1 MPAAGLAEFQRRLGH
16 RFRREEL
23 LVRALTHPSLSSA
36 TRPDNQRLEFLGDR
50 VLGLSIAE
58 AVIEAD
64 PDAPEGRLA
73 PRLNALVRRETLAEI
88 AGEIGVG
95 DVLRLG
101 KSEMM
106 SGGRRKAALLA
117 DALEAVLAAIYL
129 DAGFE
134 TARDAVRRLWGRRIA
149 TVGDDAR
156 DPKTTL
162 QERVQ
167 ATGAPPPAYV
177 EVGRT
182 GPDHAPRF
190 VIEVRLTDG
199 RSARAEAGSKR
210 AAEQAAAEALLATL

>member
-1 MPAAGLAEFQRRLGH
+1 MPSAGLAAFADRLGH
-16 RFRREEL
+16 RFRDEAL
-23 LVRALTHPSLSSA
+23 LVRALTHPSLSTP

-50 VLGLSIAE
+50 VLGLAIAE
-58 AVIEAD
+58 AVLEAD
-64 PDAPEGRLA
+64 PDAPEGKLA

-88 AGEIGVG
+88 ADEIGVG

-101 KSEMM
+101 KSETM

-129 DAGFE
+129 DAGFGPARE
-134 TARDAVRRLWGRRIA
+134 TVRRLWGRRIA
-149 TVGDDAR
+149 TVGADAR

-177 EVGRT
+177 EVART

-190 VIEVRLTDG
+190 TIEVRLTDG
-199 RSARAEAGSKR
+199 RTARAEAGSKR
-210 AAEQAAAEALLATL
+210 AAEQAAAEAMLAAL